1 MIIGETE
8 RVLAVK
14 SFLVTFCDAWQ
25 KVTKEN
31 SYLVQKLVITNLN
44 LKAMPDEVLNP
55 PTGFNYPIGGLLV
68 PISFNAQDVS

>member
-14 SFLVTFCDAWQ
+14 SFLVTVIFGLIFILIIYCLTKETPFCDAWQ

-31 SYLVQKLVITNLN
+31 SYLFQNLVITNIN
-44 LKAMPDEVLNP
+44 LTAMPE
-55 PTGFNYPIGGLLV
+55 G
-68 PISFNAQDVS
+68 